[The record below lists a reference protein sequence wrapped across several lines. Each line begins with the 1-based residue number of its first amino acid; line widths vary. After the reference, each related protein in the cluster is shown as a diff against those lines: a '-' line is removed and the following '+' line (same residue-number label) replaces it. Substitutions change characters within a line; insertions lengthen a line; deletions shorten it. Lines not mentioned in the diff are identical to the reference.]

1 MNRRPVIASLTLAMP
16 LAVLTA
22 CSSSSPSSS
31 PPPAAPSHTPAA
43 SPTPSPV
50 AYTYHTIKPSSFT
63 DHITNP
69 YMLWKPGTTY
79 IFNGT
84 RDGKPMRIEVTVTK
98 QTKVIMGVKCL
109 VIRDIVTGALQEQTT
124 DWYAQDA
131 KGNVWY
137 FGEDTKELTNGVVTS
152 TQGTWEAGV
161 NGALPGIVMYAHPKP
176 GKPYLQEY
184 RPGIAEDMAQVVQTG
199 LSVKVP
205 AGSFSN
211 VIVTK
216 DTDPLNPSKL
226 EYKSYAPGAGMVKS
240 TGVVNG
246 HKEVLQLAQI
256 LKAR

>member
-1 MNRRPVIASLTLAMP
+1 MNRRPVIVPVTLAA
-16 LAVLTA
+16 LAAVLA
-22 CSSSSPSSS
+22 GCGSSS
-31 PPPAAPSHTPAA
+31 PPSSPPSTTPPPGPTA
-43 SPTPSPV
+43 SSTPSPI
-50 AYTYHTIKPSSFT
+50 AYPYAPVKPASFT

-69 YMLWKPGTTY
+69 YLPWRPGMTY

-84 RDGKPMRIEVTVTK
+84 RDGQPLRIEVTVTK
-98 QTKVIMGVKCL
+98 QTKVIMGVRCL
-109 VIRDIVTGALQEQTT
+109 VVRDIVTGALEERTT
-124 DWYAQDA
+124 DWYAQDS

-137 FGEDTKELTNGVVTS
+137 FGEDTKELANGVVTS

-176 GKPYLQEY
+176 GPAYLQEY
-184 RPGIAEDMAQVVQTG
+184 RPGIAQDMAQVVQAG
-199 LSVKVP
+199 VSVKVP
-205 AGSFSN
+205 AGQFSK

-226 EYKSYAPGAGMVKS
+226 EHKYYAPGAGMVKS

-246 HKEVLQLAQI
+246 HTEILQLVQV

>member
-1 MNRRPVIASLTLAMP
+1 MNRRPVIVSLSLAA
-16 LAVLTA
+16 LSAVLAA
-22 CSSSSPSSS
+22 CGSSSTSSNA
-31 PPPAAPSHTPAA
+31 PAPAPSHSPAA

-50 AYTYHTIKPSSFT
+50 AYTYGTINPASFT

-69 YMLWKPGTTY
+69 YLPWRPGTTY
-79 IFNGT
+79 IFHGT

-109 VIRDIVTGALQEQTT
+109 VIRDIVTGALEEQTT
-124 DWYAQDA
+124 DWYAQDS

-161 NGALPGIVMYAHPKP
+161 NGALPGIVMYAHPTP
-176 GKPYLQEY
+176 GAPYLQEY
-184 RPGIAEDMAQVVQTG
+184 RPGIAEDMAQVVQAG
-199 LSVKVP
+199 LSVKVA
-205 AGSFSN
+205 AGHFGN

-226 EYKSYAPGAGMVKS
+226 EHKYYAPGVGMVKS

-246 HKEVLQLAQI
+246 HTEILQLAQV